1 MEAWV
6 EFQKKATEEVLVVVL
21 VIVGYIEKQRVF
33 DYKVVFGSC
42 RFPVVARPNRG
53 HVDQWSVLYLAGIL
67 SKLSERDAQWSNP
80 EFHPILTCKD
90 M

>member
-1 MEAWV
+1 MAAWV
-6 EFQKKATEEVLVVVL
+6 EFQKKATEEVLVVML

-67 SKLSERDAQWSNP
+67 SKLGERDAQYNDII
-80 EFHPILTCKD
+80 HY